1 MYLQSGTRG
10 LLHSHVRVRSR
21 CCYLLLNL
29 VKHTA
34 PVLRSFVETA
44 VFGIRGLLSNDE
56 FCSTLRPDD
65 SLYLF
70 ETMGLLLG
78 KTGLEA
84 EKQRGYLVEVVTP
97 HIERVRQEI
106 AFAVS
111 TADTDH
117 ETADSREEIL
127 ASSIAAVAHLSKGFS
142 KPSDGVLAVLSES
155 VHVVLSFLRTAPTSE
170 LVRNKTMVFLQRMIV
185 TIDNRV
191 LPEMPQ
197 FLSLLIEH
205 CDADDILFVCQ
216 LFNQLCLKFKES
228 SVPAIDGQ
236 LIPLLRKCQELVPS
250 QENGNGQPPHICA
263 EQLAVKK
270 LIYVVLQ
277 HIVSNKATS
286 VLVSPSNFG
295 SLESILETVR
305 DGATRVQDPT
315 IQKTCLRFFRDLV
328 AQWLPLEPPADDVAL
343 YGRGLLVFTLTHLI
357 PDVINCF
364 FQSQFEEKDALYSRV
379 IHEFANILF
388 STRSHL
394 QLVEGDRS
402 ELLYNSLLSCIE
414 RIADSRNGVKAD
426 VDRFADT
433 LSVPDV
439 QTWLVE
445 SILGMHKR
453 TRSKKGLL

>member
-1 MYLQSGTRG
+1 M
-10 LLHSHVRVRSR
+10 LLS
-21 CCYLLLNL
+21 L

-34 PVLRSFVETA
+34 PVLRPFVETA
-44 VFGIRGLLSNDE
+44 VFGIRGFLSNDDY
-56 FCSTLRPDD
+56 CSTLRPDD

-84 EKQRGYLVEVVTP
+84 ENQRGYLIEVVTP

-106 AFAVS
+106 AFADS
-111 TADTDH
+111 TVDTDH
-117 ETADSREEIL
+117 ETANSREEML
-127 ASSIAAVAHLSKGFS
+127 ASAIAAVAHLSKGFS

-155 VHVVLSFLRTAPTSE
+155 VHVVLYLLQRAPTSE
-170 LVRNKTMVFLQRMIV
+170 LVRNKTMVFLQRMII

-197 FLSLLIEH
+197 FLSILIEH
-205 CDADDILFVCQ
+205 CDADDILFVSQ

-236 LIPLLRKCQELVPS
+236 LIPLLRKCQQLEPT

-295 SLESILETVR
+295 SLETILETIR

-315 IQKTCLRFFRDLV
+315 IQKTCLRFFRELV
-328 AQWLPLEPPADDVAL
+328 SQWLPLESPGDDVAL
-343 YGRGLLVFTLTHLI
+343 YGRGLLVFILNHLI
-357 PDVINCF
+357 PDVIDCL
-364 FQSQFEEKDALYSRV
+364 FQIQFEEKDALYNRV

-402 ELLYNSLLSCIE
+402 GLLYNSLLSCIE
-414 RIADSRNGVKAD
+414 RVVDSSNDVKVD

-433 LSVPDV
+433 RSVSEI

-453 TRSKKGLL
+453 TS